1 MHTTT
6 AMPLET
12 FCPLDLDLVTREE
25 DDGIWVAL
33 DTRQLKSLRL
43 TNTQLRHLPAADARW
58 ERALWRRRLLIS
70 EGLFYQLVIASPAPC
85 AVTFRRWVS
94 ETLLWQCY
102 ENTADLGAVS
112 TAERLRHSPTTF
124 RGEIERLVSAY
135 LVQCRQAADAWAS
148 AKP

>member
-1 MHTTT
+1 
-6 AMPLET
+6 MPLET

-58 ERALWRRRLLIS
+58 EHIRWRRRLLVS
-70 EGLFYQLVIASPAPC
+70 ERIFYQIVLASPAPA
-85 AVTFRRWVS
+85 AVKFRQWVS

-135 LVQCRQAADAWAS
+135 LVQCRQAAGAWAS